1 MILKF
6 PKSPLRLIVASISV
20 FVAMAAVEAYA
31 VQDLSKEVRANAFIP
46 LAKPSKVPD
55 SPEQSETSESEEGFP
70 FTDPHERELSEKEVR
85 LLKKEAGIQRRLS
98 ELREDYRKISQGLVA
113 TTPYKS
119 KMLET
124 KIELLESQL
133 TAIPHRQS
141 LYQNEIQL
149 LLYDKIEQRK
159 RLRENYE
166 DSHPSIKKLDAQIEL
181 LKTKLKAE
189 TESSALDHEKSKLA
203 QFELQ
208 KKLELAEE
216 AASRS
221 ASLLRSDDFKDEQSK
236 NGERLK
242 LQNAVQKLFDLRMH
256 LQTAQLD
263 DAEAKLAAS
272 RQRLVRRQSLAKK
285 IVQRRVNELLNTDET
300 KWGTQPSDAQKFV
313 SPQSKPDSILFG
325 ILGSNSESAAS
336 VEIKTLANACKM
348 YKLNVGAFPAK
359 LQDLSQLPSGLS
371 QAQWGGPYLNPPI
384 LNDPWKRPYKY
395 SPNNENNTILIQS
408 AGPNGEFGTSDDLS
422 NAQAIAE
429 SGKGRWVGGDGSWR
443 FPAEATSPPSL
454 VDPMHKVRPG
464 DVLGIFV
471 PGVFDE
477 IDSKFTG
484 IGSGYPI
491 HVKSDGRISLPI
503 AGRVK
508 VAGKTVLEIEN
519 EVKDKYVEGTNP
531 IIREQDRDK
540 ISVVVQ
546 QVYEPSARA
555 NSGRGLP
562 SLVDP
567 LHKVKA
573 GDLLSIFAPHV
584 FDGRNRGP
592 TSPGYPIYVK
602 SDGQIS
608 LPLIGRLKVA
618 GKTALDI
625 EDEVKKKYADGPD
638 PIFEEEYRDSI
649 SVSVYQ
655 AYKPA
660 VRKSIS
666 VSRLDDQDAAQLAAQ
681 TFLNLYFSGDIEK
694 ATELTNNPRPLK
706 TLREFVDSG
715 TNAAPKVNGFS
726 GGRIQA
732 DISTDGIVQL
742 KKALPRTARTQ
753 ATLIVRM
760 EKNDSD
766 GWRVLQVFMKDV
778 ITARRKATLSST
790 PNQSEYKGLLG
801 KWEVVSIKGKGGKF
815 MTLDDSTKIGDT
827 LLIPHYEYRSRQG
840 DQRELVVKSKWLS
853 DEIKASWTKNDSLR
867 AQPSDRPK
875 QLTYRGEN
883 GEKYHLGDSED
894 PPEFAIYQLDED
906 ELTLVAGDPE
916 DFTVD
921 KNKVRILADDK
932 SGEFTEVTRIRL
944 RPNYAKDFYL
954 PPDERQLWVKLR
966 RVDSTI
972 PPAASPIKNTDVV
985 KPFFIGKDSE
995 EPNLPPFKILFEKGS
1010 KTPVSLLR
1018 NTTESANGANGF
1030 PKYEP
1035 WAAAEPVDAIRGRW
1049 RAKKFFIKGKE
1060 IATDSAM
1067 VKKLKMS
1074 RLIAFGTMLL
1084 AEKPNGPDFYMYA
1097 YPNVPDA
1104 AILVDRRKPTRTK
1117 SFRFSV
1123 DGDKLKVAI
1132 WSAYNKADPPSLT
1145 PNDDVIFIEYE
1156 RKPAEPGFF
1165 PVGNKPAPS
1174 ELVPYT
1180 LLFENGGEVPD
1191 WLSKKVSRRGAIA
1204 KYQRWAAA
1212 EPVKK
1217 LQGRWRATM
1226 ISIDGKEVALDS
1238 DPAKTFQ
1245 MSKLLVDGKMLSA
1258 SKPDGPK
1265 FFMLAYPEIPDAAIL
1280 IALGDSTRT
1289 TLLRHSID
1297 GDKLKVAI
1305 SNVCNQVDVPPLK
1318 PSDSIVFVEYERAP
1332 KDPALNP
1339 KPAVS
1344 SASTAPAVSDA
1355 SGRE

>member
-1 MILKF
+1 MISKFLKSF
-6 PKSPLRLIVASISV
+6 LRLIVATMCV

-31 VQDLSKEVRANAFIP
+31 VQDMSKEVRANALIP
-46 LAKPSKVPD
+46 LAKPSKVPY
-55 SPEQSETSESEEGFP
+55 SPEQSETSESEEGFS
-70 FTDPHERELSEKEVR
+70 FTDPHEQELSEKEVR
-85 LLKKEAGIQRRLS
+85 LLKKEAEIQRRLS
-98 ELREDYRKISQGLVA
+98 ELRVDYRKISQGLVA

-149 LLYDKIEQRK
+149 MLYDKIEQRK
-159 RLRENYE
+159 RLRKNYE

-189 TESSALDHEKSKLA
+189 TESSAPDHEKSKLA
-203 QFELQ
+203 RLKSQQELQ
-208 KKLELAEE
+208 QKLELAEE

-242 LQNAVQKLFDLRMH
+242 LQNAVQKLFDLRMR

-272 RQRLVRRQSLAKK
+272 RQRLVRRESLAKK

-300 KWGTQPSDAQKFV
+300 KWGTQPSDARKFV
-313 SPQSKPDSILFG
+313 SPQPKPDPIP
-325 ILGSNSESAAS
+325 LGSQGSTSESAAS

-348 YKLNVGAFPAK
+348 YKLNVGSFPAK
-359 LQDLSQLPSGLS
+359 LQDLSQLPSGLN
-371 QAQWGGPYLNPPI
+371 QAQWAGPYLDPPI
-384 LNDPWKRPYKY
+384 VNDPWNRPYKY
-395 SPNNENNTILIQS
+395 SPNDETNTVSIQS
-408 AGPNGEFGTSDDLS
+408 AGPNGEFGTLDDLS

-429 SGKGRWVGGDGSWR
+429 SGEGRRAVGGGSWR
-443 FPAEATSPPSL
+443 SPTETTSPPSL

-464 DVLGIFV
+464 DVLDIFV

-519 EVKDKYVEGTNP
+519 DVKKKYVEGTEP

-567 LHKVKA
+567 LHQVKA
-573 GDLLSIFAPHV
+573 GDLLSIFVPHV

-602 SDGQIS
+602 SDGKIS
-608 LPLIGRLKVA
+608 LPLIGRLNVA
-618 GKTALDI
+618 GKTALEI
-625 EDEVKKKYADGPD
+625 EDEVKKKYADGPV

-649 SVSVYQ
+649 SVVVHQ
-655 AYKPA
+655 IYKSA
-660 VRKSIS
+660 VRADSKISNAKIQDDDASPERSKASSNKS
-666 VSRLDDQDAAQLAAQ
+666 
-681 TFLNLYFSGDIEK
+681 
-694 ATELTNNPRPLK
+694 
-706 TLREFVDSG
+706 
-715 TNAAPKVNGFS
+715 
-726 GGRIQA
+726 
-732 DISTDGIVQL
+732 
-742 KKALPRTARTQ
+742 
-753 ATLIVRM
+753 
-760 EKNDSD
+760 
-766 GWRVLQVFMKDV
+766 
-778 ITARRKATLSST
+778 
-790 PNQSEYKGLLG
+790 LLG
-801 KWEVVSIKGKGGKF
+801 KWEVVSIEGKGGRF
-815 MTLDDSTKIGDT
+815 MTLNDSSKVGDT

-853 DEIKASWTKNDSLR
+853 DEIKASWTKNDSLWW
-867 AQPSDRPK
+867 QPSDRPK

-921 KNKVRILADDK
+921 KNKIRILADDK

-1018 NTTESANGANGF
+1018 NTTESANSANGF

-1049 RAKKFFIKGKE
+1049 RAKKFFIDGKE

-1084 AEKPNGPDFYMYA
+1084 AEKPNGPEFYMYA

-1123 DGDKLKVAI
+1123 DGDKLKFAI
-1132 WSAYNKADPPSLT
+1132 WSAYNKADPPSLM
-1145 PNDDVIFIEYE
+1145 PNDDVIYIEYD
-1156 RKPAEPGFF
+1156 RKQAEPGFF

-1180 LLFENGGEVPD
+1180 LLFENGGEVPE
-1191 WLSKKVSRRGAIA
+1191 WLSKKVSRRGAIP

-1212 EPVKK
+1212 EPVEK

-1245 MSKLLVDGKMLSA
+1245 MVKLLVDGKMLSA
-1258 SKPDGPK
+1258 SEPDGPK

-1280 IALGDSTRT
+1280 VALGDSTRT
-1289 TLLRHSID
+1289 TLLRYSVD
-1297 GDKLKVAI
+1297 GDKLKVAT
-1305 SNVCNQVDVPPLK
+1305 SNVCNQMDVPPLK
-1318 PSDSIVFVEYERAP
+1318 PNDGIVYIEYERAS
-1332 KDPALNP
+1332 KDPAFDPESVKPFSPTNP
-1339 KPAVS
+1339 KIG
-1344 SASTAPAVSDA
+1344 DA
-1355 SGRE
+1355 SPKLKPNSSQVPLLN